1 MRQYLRAAFHRP
13 RQPKPTPPGP
23 ATVRLTGTTL
33 VEADT
38 VPDWD
43 GRYLARL
50 TLPAVILEGDAAAL
64 ERLARELQI
73 AAEVA
78 RAAEAI
84 DASRPGVLTA
94 NGGEA

>member
-13 RQPKPTPPGP
+13 RQPHPTPSGP
-23 ATVRLTGTTL
+23 VTLRLTGTTL
-33 VEADT
+33 VDADT
-38 VPDWD
+38 APGWD
-43 GRYLARL
+43 GRYLGRL
-50 TLPAVILEGDAAAL
+50 TLPAVILEGDADAL
-64 ERLARELQI
+64 ERLSRELQI

-84 DASRPGVLTA
+84 DSSRPGILTA